1 MIQLSIIV
9 PIYNVEQYIAQCLD
23 SVYHQDI
30 PEEEYEVICVN
41 DMSPDNSRDT
51 VIAYQKVHANLHLI
65 DHDINKKLGGARNT
79 GMRAARGKYI
89 LFLDS
94 DDMLKPKCLQQ
105 LIAEMESQ
113 QDDYI
118 HFSYMKYY
126 GDGKYDVEYTYDCTT
141 NQMTGSDLFFCKA
154 IPWQHQISACRKIY
168 CTDFMRRNN
177 LYFEEN
183 TMYEDNDFSMRVAA
197 AATKC
202 RHLDISP
209 YIYRQN
215 PESVTKAP
223 VSATR
228 LLYWQ
233 KTWPIITQLLDT
245 IGKQDSRFI
254 DLINLYMRYDLWD
267 VMNNMYKLPKNQR
280 KVVKHNLSI
289 SEWWRY
295 ICFLPLK
302 RRIEY
307 VYKLIKA

>member
-41 DMSPDNSRDT
+41 DMSPDSSRDT
-51 VIAYQKVHANLHLI
+51 VIAYQKDHANLYLI
-65 DHDINKKLGGARNT
+65 DHDVNKKLGGARNT

-94 DDMLKPKCLQQ
+94 DDMLKPNCLKQM
-105 LIAEMESQ
+105 IAEMESQ

-118 HFSYMKYY
+118 HFNYVKYY
-126 GDGKYDVEYTYDCTT
+126 DDGKYDVESTYDCTT

-197 AATKC
+197 TATKC

>member
-51 VIAYQKVHANLHLI
+51 VIAYQKDHANLHLI

-94 DDMLKPKCLQQ
+94 DDMLLPNSLKQ
-105 LIAEMESQ
+105 LVEEMDMHD
-113 QDDYI
+113 DDYI
-118 HFSYMKYY
+118 HFNFINLFENGSLGPELAFDY
-126 GDGKYDVEYTYDCTT
+126 GTQQT
-141 NQMTGSDLFFCKA
+141 TGSELFFCKT
-154 IPWQHQISACRKIY
+154 IPWQQQICVWRKIY
-168 CTDFMRRNN
+168 RADFIRQNS
-177 LYFEEN
+177 LYFAEDI
-183 TMYEDNDFSMRVAA
+183 MYEDNDFSMRVAA
-197 AATKC
+197 TATKC

-254 DLINLYMRYDLWD
+254 DLINFYMRYDLWD